1 MLKGRKSMRAN
12 RFKLSLLA
20 LGLAL
25 GVTAAN
31 AGWQETASAYDQQ
44 RLAKLGEAKDKA
56 LAEAKAGTGQGDAR
70 ALHSALD
77 GDSHAPDSSAITG
90 AWRCR
95 TIKLGGMTPYV
106 VYAWFNCR
114 ISHRGG
120 GLFFEK
126 TSGTARTA
134 GFLYPSDG
142 GLVYLG
148 ASQVT
153 GEPRHAYS
161 GNGASAGAPTTPD
174 DQIGLLTSIDA
185 RHARLELPYPAQES
199 TFDVIELKR

>member
-1 MLKGRKSMRAN
+1 MRAN
-12 RFKLSLLA
+12 AFKVSLLA

-25 GVTAAN
+25 SATAAD
-31 AGWQETASAYDQQ
+31 AGWQDTASAFDQQ

-56 LAEAKAGTGQGDAR
+56 LAEAKAGTGKGDAGAIR
-70 ALHSALD
+70 SAL
-77 GDSHAPDSSAITG
+77 GSDSHAPDAAAMTG
-90 AWRCR
+90 GWRCR

-106 VYAWFNCR
+106 VYSWFHCR
-114 ISHRGG
+114 IAHRGG

-126 TSGTARTA
+126 TSGGTRTA

-148 ASQVT
+148 ASQVA

-185 RHARLELPYPAQES
+185 RHARLEMPYPVQES